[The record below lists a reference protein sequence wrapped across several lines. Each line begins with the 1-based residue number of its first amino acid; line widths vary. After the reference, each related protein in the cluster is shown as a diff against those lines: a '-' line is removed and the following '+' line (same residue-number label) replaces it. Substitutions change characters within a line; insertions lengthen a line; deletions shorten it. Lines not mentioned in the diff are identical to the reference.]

1 MLPGEKEMCNNPRVN
16 TSKRENK
23 GHMVIYLDDE
33 SKDDN
38 E

>member
-1 MLPGEKEMCNNPRVN
+1 MLPGKKEMCKNPRVN
-16 TSKRENK
+16 TSKREN
-23 GHMVIYLDDE
+23 MVIHLDDE